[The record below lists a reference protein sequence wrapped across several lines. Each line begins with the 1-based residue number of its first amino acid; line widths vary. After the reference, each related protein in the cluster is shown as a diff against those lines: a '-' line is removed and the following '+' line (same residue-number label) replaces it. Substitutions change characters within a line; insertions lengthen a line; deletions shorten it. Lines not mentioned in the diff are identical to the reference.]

1 MMEWAEVHC
10 LYWHSFFDFFFGLAT
25 FACVVFGVLAAGDE
39 VAFWV
44 AVDWVSDGKI
54 EVLESSFEDMI
65 GNVDG
70 VELCVCL

>member
-44 AVDWVSDGKI
+44 AK
-54 EVLESSFEDMI
+54 
-65 GNVDG
+65 
-70 VELCVCL
+70 